1 MRPESRKAAPGDGGF
16 TLIEVLVVLA
26 VLGLSLGLLLE
37 RGPWRSPR
45 LDARAAAGQVAQ
57 GLRLARAEAIARGRR
72 VVFALDVAAGS
83 YRVGEGPVRP
93 LPRGLVLSM
102 TAVANQTVGN
112 RLGGIG
118 FLPDGSS
125 TGGRIELSAG
135 QRRLQV
141 GVDWLTGRVSVT
153 DAP

>member
-1 MRPESRKAAPGDGGF
+1 M
-16 TLIEVLVVLA
+16 LVVLA

-37 RGPWRSPR
+37 RGPWRSPT

-83 YRVGEGPVRP
+83 YRVGEGPVQP
-93 LPRGLVLSM
+93 LPRGLSLSL
-102 TAVANQTVGN
+102 TAVAEQTAGN

-125 TGGRIELSAG
+125 TGGRIELAAG
-135 QRRLQV
+135 QRRLRV